1 MRWKPTRAGI
11 FNVWEYDDQIFEFG
25 DGRLVLRGRN
35 GSGKSNALSLL
46 FPFVLDGVMS
56 AARMDPMG
64 GGRSMKSLLLGRD
77 DDDRAGRYRH
87 DSGTGYVWMEF
98 SDGSDFV
105 TLGVGASA
113 TQHRDAEP
121 WFFVTDQRI
130 GTDLELAVNDTPLS
144 RRQLDEC
151 LADDAVFT
159 TADDYRA
166 AVDRRLFSLG
176 PIRYRRLVDLLLTL
190 RRPHLAGK
198 LDTEHLAATLSAG
211 LGELDPALID
221 DVAHSFDDLDAMQHE
236 LEGLAASLAAVEKF
250 LPIYREHL
258 IGVGRERATAVTN
271 AHASLRKVEQ
281 DRTTTVEEL
290 NAADET
296 VADLTGQATAAL
308 AERDQLDTEID
319 TIQRSPAYQNAAAL
333 DEVRRSADL
342 AETAASTAG
351 DRARSAQAE
360 ARRAAS
366 AVGDASAVTEQA
378 VAELAEAV
386 GEWNRT
392 ARTAGIEA
400 VLNAT
405 DFDPDRAI
413 SAATERRHHV
423 TEVADLANAASKAAA
438 DAVSAEQRAGDA
450 LGRADAA
457 TQELLASE
465 QAIERK
471 RSELLSR
478 RSAWAARVDAVARDA
493 VALDPQI
500 DVAPIADLWGAPA
513 GASEDLA
520 AAADLDIEAFVHANQ
535 SLNGF
540 DKTVARALDTAR
552 AAVDAQQAVVD
563 ELRVERERVATEPN
577 PGPLPNPTRPDA
589 GRADLTGAPLY
600 VCADFADHVD
610 EAARAGIEAALAGA
624 GILDA
629 RVTPTYAADDRLDA
643 ALVPPGGPGP
653 TGASLADILVPVA
666 VDGLGAERIAEVLR
680 SIPLGDDVVELH
692 ADGRWRLGPVA
703 GRYIQA
709 TQQFIGHAA
718 RERRRAKRLAELD
731 ERIGTEQAQL
741 DELSVRADKLMA
753 VHTEIDE
760 CRRDQPPTI
769 ELSAALTTLRTSA
782 RLAAERAADLAAA
795 EALATELLAVA
806 DKASVDVHRAASRL
820 RLPATPAELDEVR
833 DRLRDCD
840 SHVRTIQGNIKALEQ
855 LRSALKRASET
866 AERLTVRAEEEKA
879 SAAAAAAFARNER
892 LRYEQLR
899 ENVGGD
905 AERAVETL
913 AAARSRRT
921 EVDGLREKLLAQIK
935 GAQSTISTLTERITQ
950 LDLRQ
955 AEVAAGLAEAEQRF
969 AVICSSEI
977 ADVVVVDGVEPGV
990 DPRTAARRLL
1000 AGTQPPREDATN
1012 VMERAHREI
1021 LLDGLRAGHDPSMPK
1036 LDGVDVIRVGTVD
1049 GDLPIGTLA
1058 RQLRDE
1064 HERTGQLL
1072 TKQEREIF
1080 ETHLLTRVGDALR
1093 QLLLDADSFEHRINE
1108 EMAKVPTESGMV
1120 VELRWESDGDEQALR
1135 EAIKALRTAPELL
1148 GPEQRESLRE
1158 FFMQRIADLRSSEPG
1173 RSFAETLTAALDY
1186 RTWHEFVLYAR
1197 FATGKRQRVTRAFY
1211 RGLSGGE
1218 AATLLHLPLFAAAA
1232 AQYSN
1237 GSVAGPRLIALD
1249 EAFVGIDDKMRSRL
1263 MGLLTQLDLDVILT
1277 SHEFW
1282 GFYDTVPALV
1292 LYDLV
1297 RRPPTPGVYA
1307 QRFDW
1312 TADTTPGQ

>member
-11 FNVWEYDDQIFEFG
+11 FNVWEYDDQTFELG

-46 FPFVLDGVMS
+46 FPFLLDGVMS

-98 SDGSDFV
+98 SDGRDFV

-121 WFFVTDQRI
+121 WFFVTGQRV
-130 GTDLELAVNDTPLS
+130 GFDLELAVDDTPLS
-144 RRQLDEC
+144 RRQLDER
-151 LADDAVFT
+151 LTDGTVFT
-159 TADDYRA
+159 TADHYRA
-166 AVDRRLFSLG
+166 AVDRRLFGLG

-198 LDTEHLAATLSAG
+198 LDTEHLSATLSAG
-211 LGELDPALID
+211 LGELDQALID

-236 LEGLAASLAAVEKF
+236 FEGLADSLAAVEKF
-250 LPIYREHL
+250 LPVYLEHL

-271 AHASLRKVEQ
+271 AHAALRRVEQ
-281 DRTTTVEEL
+281 DRTTAVGEL
-290 NAADET
+290 SAAEAT
-296 VADLTGQATAAL
+296 VADLSDRATAAL

-333 DEVRRSADL
+333 DEVRSSADR
-342 AETAASTAG
+342 AEADASTAG
-351 DRARSAQAE
+351 DRARSVEAE
-360 ARRAAS
+360 ASRAAG
-366 AVGDASAVTEQA
+366 AVGDATAVAEQTA
-378 VAELAEAV
+378 AELAEAV
-386 GEWNRT
+386 DEWNRT
-392 ARTAGIEA
+392 ARAAGIEA

-405 DFDPDRAI
+405 DFDHDRAI

-423 TEVADLANAASKAAA
+423 AEVAALADAAARAAA
-438 DAVSAEQRAGDA
+438 DAERAEQRAGDA
-450 LGRADAA
+450 RGRAEAA
-457 TQELLASE
+457 ARELVASE
-465 QAIERK
+465 QETERQ

-493 VALDPQI
+493 VTLEPQI
-500 DVAPIADLWGAPA
+500 EIAPLAGLWGVPA
-513 GASEDLA
+513 GGSDDLA
-520 AAADLDIEAFVHANQ
+520 AAADADIGAFVHANQ
-535 SLNGF
+535 ALNDF
-540 DKTVARALDTAR
+540 DKAVARALDVAE
-552 AAVDAQQAVVD
+552 AAVGAQQTIVD

-589 GRADLTGAPLY
+589 GRADRAGAPLY
-600 VCADFADHVD
+600 VCADFAQHVD
-610 EAARAGIEAALAGA
+610 EPARAGIEAALAAA

-629 RVTPTYAADDRLDA
+629 RVTPTSVADDVLDA
-643 ALVPPGGPGP
+643 ALLVSGGPDP
-653 TGASLADILVPVA
+653 TGATLADILVPVA
-666 VDGLGAERIAEVLR
+666 VEGLGTERIAEVLR
-680 SIPLGDDVVELH
+680 SIPLGDEVVELH
-692 ADGRWRLGPVA
+692 PDGRWRLGPVA

-709 TQQFIGHAA
+709 SQQFIGHAA
-718 RERRRAKRLAELD
+718 RERRRAERLADLD
-731 ERIGTEQAQL
+731 GRIATEQAALQELGVRVEQL
-741 DELSVRADKLMA
+741 TTVHAA
-753 VHTEIDE
+753 VDE
-760 CRRDQPPTI
+760 CRREQPPTT
-769 ELSAALTTLRTSA
+769 ELSAALATLRTSA
-782 RLAAERAADLAAA
+782 RLAEERTADLAAA
-795 EALATELLAVA
+795 EAAATEMLAAA
-806 DKASVDVHRAASRL
+806 DEASVEVHRAATRL
-820 RLPATPAELDEVR
+820 RLPATSTELDEVK

-840 SHVRTIQGNIKALEQ
+840 AHVRTIGGNVKALNQ
-855 LRSALKRASET
+855 SRSALQRATDT
-866 AERLTVRAEEEKA
+866 AERFAARVDEEKA
-879 SAAAAAAFARNER
+879 TADAAAAFACNER
-892 LRYEQLR
+892 LRFERLR

-905 AERAVETL
+905 AERAVEAL
-913 AAARSRRT
+913 AAARRRRAD
-921 EVDGLREKLLAQIK
+921 VDGLRDELLAQIK
-935 GAQSTISTLTERITQ
+935 AAESTISTLTERIAQ
-950 LDLRQ
+950 LDSRQ
-955 AEVAAGLAEAEQRF
+955 GEAALALAEAEQRF

-977 ADVVVVDGVEPGV
+977 ADVLMVDGVEPGAEA
-990 DPRTAARRLL
+990 RTAARRLL
-1000 AGTQPPREDATN
+1000 AATQPPREDATN

-1064 HERTGQLL
+1064 HERIGQLL

-1093 QLLLDADSFEHRINE
+1093 QLLLDADSFEHRINA

-1120 VELRWESDGDEQALR
+1120 VELRWESDGDEPGLR

-1158 FFMQRIADLRSSEPG
+1158 FFMQRIADLRSAEPG

-1186 RTWHEFVLYAR
+1186 RAWHQFALYAR

-1237 GSVAGPRLIALD
+1237 GNVAGPRLIALD
-1249 EAFVGIDDKMRSRL
+1249 EAFVGIDDKMRARL

-1312 TADTTPGQ
+1312 TADTRPGP